1 MIVLES
7 HNPYKVIM
15 PLVFMGDKLVDV
27 IRDGEIVTVSE
38 AQARAED
45 LFILRER
52 HAPPAAPAPLTGH
65 PALRTTIPVRATS
78 AQKAVPRWHSYQPE
92 YTKNNVAKELIDNF
106 HWEIG
111 KARRERNMTRLQ
123 MANALNTNEG
133 IIKMLENGELPSD
146 DFVLINKVQSFLHI
160 NLRRD
165 GKSFDAS
172 ARAQL
177 SSSLPAPSASS
188 ATPPVAKPHYDA
200 NISLAELQ
208 RMKARDAPVREKPR
222 WVKDKPFEESKSS
235 LLGNDIEIIGS
246 KSP

>member
-1 MIVLES
+1 MEE
-7 HNPYKVIM
+7 
-15 PLVFMGDKLVDV
+15 KLVDV

-38 AQARAED
+38 VQARAED

-65 PALRTTIPVRATS
+65 SVLRTASQIPRMTP
-78 AQKAVPRWHSYQPE
+78 AQKLIPRWHSYQPE

-123 MANALNTNEG
+123 MANALNASEDV
-133 IIKMLENGELPSD
+133 IKMLENGELPSD

-165 GKSFDAS
+165 GRSFDAS

-177 SSSLPAPSASS
+177 SSATEAHSASS
-188 ATPPVAKPHYDA
+188 ATSHTPPAAKPHYDA

-208 RMKARDAPVREKPR
+208 RMKTREMSAREKPR
-222 WVKDKPFEESKSS
+222 WIKDKSTEERNNP
-235 LLGNDIEIIGS
+235 LFGDDIQIIE
-246 KSP
+246 

>member
-146 DFVLINKVQSFLHI
+146 DFVLINKVQSFCILI
-160 NLRRD
+160 
-165 GKSFDAS
+165 
-172 ARAQL
+172 
-177 SSSLPAPSASS
+177 
-188 ATPPVAKPHYDA
+188 YDA
-200 NISLAELQ
+200 
-208 RMKARDAPVREKPR
+208 MARVLT
-222 WVKDKPFEESKSS
+222 
-235 LLGNDIEIIGS
+235 LLRGRSFLLLYLRQVLVLLLLLWQSRTMTRIF
-246 KSP
+246 P